1 MLARETLICVTS
13 GGGYMP
19 TEKKEKTV
27 TILED
32 LLLKS
37 EILVAT
43 DYRGLSVAEIT
54 QLRRKLAESNIEYHV
69 VKNTLA
75 RLAARRT
82 GREELVGLLDGPTAI
97 AFAHGDASEP
107 AKVLQDYIRSSKLEL
122 GIKGGLLGEQ
132 LLTSDGVLALS
143 RLPPREVLLARFVG
157 GLQMPIMSLLNVLNA
172 NTTGLVR
179 LLRARIQELE
189 E

>member
-1 MLARETLICVTS
+1 MLAREILICVTS

-69 VKNTLA
+69 GRIPWLA
-75 RLAARRT
+75 LQ
-82 GREELVGLLDGPTAI
+82 REE
-97 AFAHGDASEP
+97 P
-107 AKVLQDYIRSSKLEL
+107 AGRSSSVFLM
-122 GIKGGLLGEQ
+122 
-132 LLTSDGVLALS
+132 A
-143 RLPPREVLLARFVG
+143 PPL
-157 GLQMPIMSLLNVLNA
+157 
-172 NTTGLVR
+172 
-179 LLRARIQELE
+179 
-189 E
+189 